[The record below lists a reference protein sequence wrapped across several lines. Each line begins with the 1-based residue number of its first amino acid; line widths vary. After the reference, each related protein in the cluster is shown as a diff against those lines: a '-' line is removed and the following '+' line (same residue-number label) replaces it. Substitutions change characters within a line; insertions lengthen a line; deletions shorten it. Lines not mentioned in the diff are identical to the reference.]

1 MLRPVAVLIACIP
14 LAAHADL
21 YRWVDPQ
28 TGSVKFSNYPP
39 PEGRASQVLPY
50 QAAKDRQDAAA
61 AGSQEA
67 LEARRRALL
76 QSMLD
81 APSDPREA
89 GAALQRQAQA
99 YQAVT
104 AELDKLDPQGA
115 AQRRAEEAG
124 LAERMRAAMRSQ
136 GKANR

>member
-1 MLRPVAVLIACIP
+1 MAIALLCAP
-14 LAAHADL
+14 LMARADL

-28 TGSVKFSNYPP
+28 TGSVKYSNFPP
-39 PEGRASQVLPY
+39 AEGRPSEVLPY
-50 QAAKDRQDAAA
+50 QAPKPAQKDAQGAS
-61 AGSQEA
+61 AGDSQEA

-81 APSDPREA
+81 APADPRDA

-104 AELDKLDPQGA
+104 AELDRIDPQGA
-115 AQRRAEEAG
+115 GRRRAEEAG
-124 LAERMRAAMRSQ
+124 LAENMRRRMQAQ
-136 GKANR
+136 GKP

>member
-1 MLRPVAVLIACIP
+1 MAIALLCAP
-14 LAAHADL
+14 PMARADL

-28 TGSVKFSNYPP
+28 TGSVKYSNYPP
-39 PEGRASQVLPY
+39 AEGRASEVLPY
-50 QAAKDRQDAAA
+50 QAPKPAPKDGQGASAAD
-61 AGSQEA
+61 SQEA

-81 APSDPREA
+81 APADPRDA

-104 AELDKLDPQGA
+104 AELDRIDPQGA
-115 AQRRAEEAG
+115 ARRRAEEAG
-124 LAERMRAAMRSQ
+124 LAETMRKRVQAE
-136 GKANR
+136 GKP